1 MRSRVSALAL
11 SLALPLAFAGAAR
24 AGETACWF
32 ENGAVI
38 APGVIADMAGD
49 YVIDLSAPRTL
60 LHETKAQMAGI
71 LEPERTM
78 SVEVAGLKAAAVAV
92 KVADLDGRGAG
103 FVTPIAGVIG
113 MDVLAGHSVEIDF
126 ADCRLRID
134 QPWRA
139 RRQVVFP
146 VELVEGLPTI
156 PAAVSDGPRA
166 LRGAFAI
173 DTASLAMARLS
184 TRGAVVTGKLDA
196 GKVDMGARHKAPA
209 RLRAL
214 SIGGVLA
221 ENVPA
226 GLADDLPEG
235 VAGALG
241 TGLWARHRLRLDA
254 EARTLSVAP

>member
-1 MRSRVSALAL
+1 MRHRLAL
-11 SLALPLAFAGAAR
+11 LALLPTLLLTSAAQ

-32 ENGAVI
+32 ENGAIVAPAVI
-38 APGVIADMAGD
+38 GDMAGD

-60 LHETKAQMAGI
+60 LHETRAQMAG
-71 LEPERTM
+71 LTEPEFTS
-78 SVEVAGLKAAAVAV
+78 SVEVAGLKTPDVSV
-92 KVADLDGRGAG
+92 RIADLDARGAG

-113 MDVLAGHSVEIDF
+113 MDVLTGHSVEIDF
-126 ADCRLRID
+126 AHCRLRID
-134 QPWRA
+134 RPWRA

-146 VELVEGLPTI
+146 VEVIEGLPTV

-166 LRGAFAI
+166 FSGAFAI

-184 TRGAVVTGKLDA
+184 TRDAGVTGKLDPT
-196 GKVDMGARHKAPA
+196 ARHKAPA

-226 GLADDLPEG
+226 SLAEDLPEG
-235 VAGALG
+235 VAGTLG

-254 EARTLSVAP
+254 EGRTLAVAP

>member
-1 MRSRVSALAL
+1 MRRRVPVLASVLAL
-11 SLALPLAFAGAAR
+11 SLAGAAR

-38 APGVIADMAGD
+38 APAIIANMAGD

-60 LHETKAQMAGI
+60 LHETKAQMEGI
-71 LEPERTM
+71 TEPELTL
-78 SVEVAGLKAAAVAV
+78 SVEVAGLKAPAVSV
-92 KVADLDGRGAG
+92 KVVDLDARSAG
-103 FVTPIAGVIG
+103 FDTPIAGVIG
-113 MDVLAGHSVEIDF
+113 MDVLAGHGVEIDF

-139 RRQVVFP
+139 RRQVVLP
-146 VELVEGLPTI
+146 VDVIDGLPTI
-156 PAAVSDGPRA
+156 AAAVSDGPTA

-184 TRGAVVTGKLDA
+184 THGAAVSGKLDMA
-196 GKVDMGARHKAPA
+196 ARHTAPA

-226 GLADDLPEG
+226 NLADDLPDG
-235 VAGALG
+235 VTGTLG
-241 TGLWARHRLRLDA
+241 TGLWAHHRLHLAAD
-254 EARTLSVAP
+254 ARTLSVAP

>member
-1 MRSRVSALAL
+1 MRRRVSVLAL
-11 SLALPLAFAGAAR
+11 SVVLAAGSAR

-38 APGVIADMAGD
+38 APAVIGDMAGD

-71 LEPERTM
+71 TEPELPL
-78 SVEVAGLKAAAVAV
+78 SVEVAGLKTPAVPI
-92 KVADLDGRGAG
+92 KVADLDARGAG

-126 ADCRLRID
+126 ADCRVRID
-134 QPWRA
+134 KPWRA
-139 RRQVVFP
+139 RRQVVLP
-146 VELVEGLPTI
+146 VEVVEGLPTI
-156 PAAVSDGPRA
+156 VAAVSDGPVA
-166 LRGAFAI
+166 LQGAFAI
-173 DTASLAMARLS
+173 DTASKAMARLS
-184 TRGAVVTGKLDA
+184 TRGAAATGKLD
-196 GKVDMGARHKAPA
+196 MTARHKAPA

-226 GLADDLPEG
+226 SLADDLPEG
-235 VAGALG
+235 VTGTLG
-241 TGLWARHRLRLDA
+241 TGLWGRHRLRLAAD
-254 EARTLSVAP
+254 ARTLSVAP

>member
-1 MRSRVSALAL
+1 MRRRVPFLAL
-11 SLALPLAFAGAAR
+11 FLTVFAVGSAR
-24 AGETACWF
+24 AGESACWF

-38 APGVIADMAGD
+38 VPAVIADMAGD

-71 LEPERTM
+71 LEPELTL
-78 SVEVAGLKAAAVAV
+78 SVEIAGLKAPAVSV
-92 KVADLDGRGAG
+92 KVADLDARGLG

-113 MDVLAGHSVEIDF
+113 MDVLSGHSVEIDF
-126 ADCRLRID
+126 ARCRVRID
-134 QPWRA
+134 QPWKA
-139 RRQVVFP
+139 RRQVVLP
-146 VELVEGLPTI
+146 VEMVEGLPTI
-156 PAAVSDGPRA
+156 AAAISDGPTA

-184 TRGAVVTGKLDA
+184 TRGAKATGKLD
-196 GKVDMGARHKAPA
+196 MSARHTAPA

-226 GLADDLPEG
+226 SLADDLPEG
-235 VAGALG
+235 VAGTLG
-241 TGLWARHRLRLDA
+241 VGLWAHHRLRLAAD
-254 EARTLSVAP
+254 ARTLSVAP